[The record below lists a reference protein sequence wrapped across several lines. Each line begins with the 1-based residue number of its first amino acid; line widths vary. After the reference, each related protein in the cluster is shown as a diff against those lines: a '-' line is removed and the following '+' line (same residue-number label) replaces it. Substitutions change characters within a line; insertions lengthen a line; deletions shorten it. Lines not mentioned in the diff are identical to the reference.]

1 MNDDENNDDKE
12 TFLNAMRGVRR
23 LDKDHGNRTAARIKR
38 PPAWPLQRL
47 KDQQQVLHDMM
58 SDPVEEAD
66 VVTGDELFFSR
77 SGLQKNVI
85 RKLKRGQ
92 FTIEDEL
99 DLHGKTSLEAKI
111 LIAEFLLY
119 CTKTNLRVIRIIH
132 GKGRG
137 SFNKKPVLKF
147 KVNHWLQQR
156 DEVLAFCS
164 ARQVDGGTGAI
175 YVLLK
180 RNIKF

>member
-1 MNDDENNDDKE
+1 MTDNSDNDDKSA
-12 TFLNAMRGVRR
+12 FLKAMKDVRR
-23 LDKDHGNRTAARIKR
+23 LDSEHNNRAAPRLKR
-38 PPAWPLQRL
+38 PLARPTQRL
-47 KDQQQVLHDMM
+47 KDHQQVLQDMM
-58 SDPVEEAD
+58 SDPVDEAD

-77 SGLQKNVI
+77 TGIQNNVI

-92 FTIEDEL
+92 FAIEREL
-99 DLHGKTSLEAKI
+99 DLHGKTSAEAKI
-111 LIAEFLLY
+111 LVAEFLLY
-119 CTKTNLRVIRIIH
+119 CAQTNLRVVRVIH

-137 SFNKKPVLKF
+137 SFNKKPVLKH

-180 RNIKF
+180 RKK

>member
-1 MNDDENNDDKE
+1 MNDNDNNNDKDV
-12 TFLNAMRGVRR
+12 FLDAMKGVRR
-23 LDKDHGNRTAARIKR
+23 LDKSHHNRSLPRLKRPVARPIQRIKE
-38 PPAWPLQRL
+38 QH
-47 KDQQQVLHDMM
+47 QVLEDMM
-58 SDPVEEAD
+58 SDPIDEAD
-66 VVTGDELFFSR
+66 IVTGDELFFSR
-77 SGLQKNVI
+77 TGLQNSVL

-92 FTIEDEL
+92 YAIEDEL
-99 DLHGKTSLEAKI
+99 DLHGKTSSQAKI
-111 LIAEFLLY
+111 LVAEFLRY
-119 CTKTNLRVIRIIH
+119 CTQTNLRVVRIIH

-137 SFNKKPVLKF
+137 SFNKQPVLKI

-180 RNIKF
+180 RKK

>member
-1 MNDDENNDDKE
+1 MTDNDDKE
-12 TFLNAMRGVRR
+12 TFLEAMHGVRR
-23 LDKDHGNRTAARIKR
+23 LDKDHHNRAAPRLKR
-38 PPAWPLQRL
+38 PPARPIQRQ
-47 KDQQQVLHDMM
+47 KDHHQVLQDMM
-58 SDPVEEAD
+58 SDPVDEAD

-77 SGLQKNVI
+77 PGLQKKI
-85 RKLKRGQ
+85 IKKLKRGQ
-92 FTIEDEL
+92 YSIENEL
-99 DLHGKTSLEAKI
+99 DLHGKTSAEAK
-111 LIAEFLLY
+111 LVVAEFLLY
-119 CTKTNLRVIRIIH
+119 CTQTNVRVVRIIH

-137 SFNKKPVLKF
+137 SFNKQPVLKI

-180 RNIKF
+180 RKK

>member
-1 MNDDENNDDKE
+1 
-12 TFLNAMRGVRR
+12 
-23 LDKDHGNRTAARIKR
+23 
-38 PPAWPLQRL
+38 
-47 KDQQQVLHDMM
+47 MM
-58 SDPVEEAD
+58 SDPIDESD
-66 VVTGDELFFSR
+66 IVTGEELFFTR
-77 SGLQKNVI
+77 TGIQNNVL

-92 FTIEDEL
+92 FSIEEEL
-99 DLHGKTSLEAKI
+99 DLHGKTSAEAKI
-111 LIAEFLLY
+111 LVAEFLLY
-119 CTKTNLRVIRIIH
+119 CTQTNLRVVRIIH

-137 SFNKKPVLKF
+137 SFNKQPVLKF

-180 RNIKF
+180 RKNYK